1 MDVEGRI
8 GHSYVVKVYIVRTTL
23 GEEIDKMNE
32 KFFDLSREKQDRMI
46 NGAVEVFAKNGFKH
60 ASTDDMVKAVEV
72 SKGLWFHYFG
82 SKLGLYNFVYG
93 YSVKYIILELSSIL
107 DPNEKDFFEVT
118 KQIEFTKMRI
128 SKKYPYMTR
137 FLEQAQREPDAEVRA
152 QITEDQKMYCDKMD
166 SFFKDADIFHVDDK
180 AQKEKIK
187 KLVHQTVNGI
197 LYETPYDKENAESVY
212 KEIRSQIELIREL
225 TNTKSQQQPENE
237 EKTATAAS

>member
-8 GHSYVVKVYIVRTTL
+8 GHSYVVNVYIVRTTL

-107 DPNEKDFFEVT
+107 DPDEKDFFEVK

-137 FLEQAQREPDAEVRA
+137 FLEQAQREPDPEVRA
-152 QITEDQKMYCDKMD
+152 QIAEDQKLYQEKMET
-166 SFFKDADIFHVDDK
+166 FMKDADIFTTEDK

-187 KLVHQTVNGI
+187 KLVHQTIQGI
-197 LYETPYDKENAESVY
+197 LYETPYDKENAEVVY
-212 KEIRSQIELIREL
+212 KEIRAQIELIREL
-225 TNTKSQQQPENE
+225 STSVGKQKTENE